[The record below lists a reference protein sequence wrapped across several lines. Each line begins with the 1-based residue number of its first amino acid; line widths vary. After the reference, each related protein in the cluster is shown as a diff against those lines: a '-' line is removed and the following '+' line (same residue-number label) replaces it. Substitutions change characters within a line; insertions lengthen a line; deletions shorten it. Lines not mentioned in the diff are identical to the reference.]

1 MILLSTAWVAPAVM
15 MALMWRLTG
24 LRHPSI
30 LNPYEPLGPGRRAF
44 ALVALAALVV
54 CFTPTP
60 LRIEDLV
67 RTP

>member
-1 MILLSTAWVAPAVM
+1 MILLSTAWIAPAVM

-30 LNPYEPLGPGRRAF
+30 LNPYEPLGPGRRAL
-44 ALVALAALVV
+44 AVVAILMLVV